1 MYSCVNT
8 GYTSQACF
16 TWAHI
21 YGCHGNNKCIW
32 PPCACYISSRLNV
45 LLTKSRKKN
54 IIATVIWCQA
64 AGHQAGVFRSSSLK
78 KRKHRERPPAR
89 TVDAFSDGCSRRHNK
104 GRAATIHQS
113 TFINVRKLCCCS
125 ECRSCFNHFS
135 IRPHIYVHG
144 KWISL
149 MFRFWQQNYLD
160 QEKILVMFT
169 FGFENP
175 HQAHDPQVFRLS
187 LYFKAAWIIFSCES
201 PHRHTMAVSQFRGCI
216 LQRTRQVLRRDL
228 RRPCQ
233 PITRCLGK
241 WWSTPRDIDI
251 FFLHF
256 FFFGHAKNPGICEA
270 RKEKILH
277 TDTGANI
284 HT

>member
-1 MYSCVNT
+1 
-8 GYTSQACF
+8 
-16 TWAHI
+16 
-21 YGCHGNNKCIW
+21 
-32 PPCACYISSRLNV
+32 
-45 LLTKSRKKN
+45 
-54 IIATVIWCQA
+54 
-64 AGHQAGVFRSSSLK
+64 
-78 KRKHRERPPAR
+78 
-89 TVDAFSDGCSRRHNK
+89 
-104 GRAATIHQS
+104 
-113 TFINVRKLCCCS
+113 
-125 ECRSCFNHFS
+125 
-135 IRPHIYVHG
+135 
-144 KWISL
+144 
-149 MFRFWQQNYLD
+149 
-160 QEKILVMFT
+160 MFT

-270 RKEKILH
+270 RKEKVSSGVHILLALYNSQFKKLLH
-277 TDTGANI
+277 LRCDLDSVCLGWFSLNSTCWQEEEQPTWLITVSLFSIFFQSSPNTQHKHVLTSIPHYIPVAGRKHDGVEKKRQNWSDMSDGQQNSIMI
-284 HT
+284 HPRFPPAALIFFVPVTPSLSLFLSPSSENK